1 MVGNV
6 REWVADTWHDG
17 YSGAPV
23 DGSAHLDTGVNQY
36 LVRGGSYADT
46 AEALRSG
53 AREKLSSADNYTG
66 FRVLQELTE

>member
-6 REWVADTWHDG
+6 REWVTDTWHDS

-23 DGSAHLDTGVNQY
+23 DGSAYVDKGVNQY
-36 LVRGGSYADT
+36 LVRGGSYADA

-53 AREKLSSADNYTG
+53 AREKLLSADNYTG
-66 FRVLQELTE
+66 FRVLQDLAE